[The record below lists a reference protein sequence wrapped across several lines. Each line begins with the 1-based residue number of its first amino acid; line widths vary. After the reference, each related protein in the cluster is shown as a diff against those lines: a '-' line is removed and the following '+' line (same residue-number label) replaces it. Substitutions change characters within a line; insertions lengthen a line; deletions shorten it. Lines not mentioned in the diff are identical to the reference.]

1 MGVVTTVV
9 TWVVTWQTNTV
20 EIWVATWAVKT
31 SIATWVATWEATWE
45 ATWVV
50 ETSVVAADPIIMV
63 DGVVGGEAT
72 VPGTVDGGEVTTGAG
87 NSPTAW
93 VLPLPLLLVDPH
105 HLLQASDQG
114 DLHQLVWETQD
125 FELDKK

>member
-1 MGVVTTVV
+1 MGGTTVV

-20 EIWVATWAVKT
+20 AIWV
-31 SIATWVATWEATWE
+31 ATWE

-63 DGVVGGEAT
+63 DGVVGGEDT

-87 NSPTAW
+87 NSPTVW

-105 HLLQASDQG
+105 HLLHQASDQG

-125 FELDKK
+125 FEHHYR